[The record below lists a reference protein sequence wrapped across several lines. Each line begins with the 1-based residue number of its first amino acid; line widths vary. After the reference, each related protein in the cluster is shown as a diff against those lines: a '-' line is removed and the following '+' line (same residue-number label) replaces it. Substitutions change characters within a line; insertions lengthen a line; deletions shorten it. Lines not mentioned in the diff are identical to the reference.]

1 MKRKFH
7 EWLLRLWFTSYEGF
21 KIRDGWK
28 EQERE
33 RIVKLLSDKYGYCSA
48 NDAPEHEE
56 CYGWI
61 EEPIYKVIAVIRGE
75 DID

>member
-1 MKRKFH
+1 MANKTLVKVVANVEKR
-7 EWLLRLWFTSYEGF
+7 
-21 KIRDGWK
+21 
-28 EQERE
+28 ERE
-33 RIVKLLSDKYGYCSA
+33 RIVKLLSDRYGYCSA

-61 EEPIYKVIAVIRGE
+61 EAPIYKVIAVIRGE